1 MGADEYQKNIHAIVK
16 FSRAKPA
23 LNEYPGEYPEYP
35 EYPHTQNQM
44 DKEIMSSKNSSGY
57 QDPIIQKESPP
68 FDWFP
73 PILLYN
79 IFEGDLN
86 RAESCLA
93 WINQV
98 YAILSLMYYSIP
110 FRIFSRMWNF

>member
-1 MGADEYQKNIHAIVK
+1 MDADECQKNIRAIMK
-16 FSRAKPA
+16 FSRLKPA
-23 LNEYPGEYPEYP
+23 LNEYPDE
-35 EYPHTQNQM
+35 QNQK
-44 DKEIMSSKNSSGY
+44 DKEVMSTKISSGY
-57 QDPIIQKESPP
+57 QDSIIQIESPA

-98 YAILSLMYYSIP
+98 YALLSLMYDLIT
-110 FRIFSRMWNF
+110 

>member
-1 MGADEYQKNIHAIVK
+1 MDADECQKNVHAIMK
-16 FSRAKPA
+16 FSQAQPA
-23 LNEYPGEYPEYP
+23 LDEYPYK
-35 EYPHTQNQM
+35 QKQM
-44 DKEIMSSKNSSGY
+44 DKEILSSNNSGGY
-57 QDPIIQKESPP
+57 QDPMIQIESPS

-86 RAESCLA
+86 SAESCLA

-98 YAILSLMYYSIP
+98 YEILSLM
-110 FRIFSRMWNF
+110 

>member
-1 MGADEYQKNIHAIVK
+1 MDADECQKNIHTIMNV
-16 FSRAKPA
+16 SRAKPA
-23 LNEYPGEYPEYP
+23 LDEYPYK
-35 EYPHTQNQM
+35 QKQM
-44 DKEIMSSKNSSGY
+44 DKVIMSNNNSGGY
-57 QDPIIQKESPP
+57 QDTITQIESPS

-86 RAESCLA
+86 SAESCLA

-98 YAILSLMYYSIP
+98 YEISSLM
-110 FRIFSRMWNF
+110 

>member
-1 MGADEYQKNIHAIVK
+1 MDADECKKNIHAIMK

-23 LNEYPGEYPEYP
+23 LNEYPVK
-35 EYPHTQNQM
+35 QNQM
-44 DKEIMSSKNSSGY
+44 DKEIMSNKNSSGY
-57 QDPIIQKESPP
+57 QDPKIQIESPA

-86 RAESCLA
+86 NAESCLA

-98 YAILSLMYYSIP
+98 YAILSSM
-110 FRIFSRMWNF
+110 

>member
-1 MGADEYQKNIHAIVK
+1 MDADQCQKNIHAIVK

-23 LNEYPGEYPEYP
+23 LNEYP
-35 EYPHTQNQM
+35 HTQNQM
-44 DKEIMSSKNSSGY
+44 DKEIMSNKNSSGY
-57 QDPIIQKESPP
+57 QDPIIRKESPP

-98 YAILSLMYYSIP
+98 YAILSLMYYSMP
-110 FRIFSRMWNF
+110 FRIFSRIWIF

>member
-1 MGADEYQKNIHAIVK
+1 MDADECQKNIQAIMKLSRVK
-16 FSRAKPA
+16 AA
-23 LNEYPGEYPEYP
+23 LDEYPDE
-35 EYPHTQNQM
+35 QNQM
-44 DKEIMSSKNSSGY
+44 DKEVMSTKISSGY
-57 QDPIIQKESPP
+57 QDPIIQIESPA

-86 RAESCLA
+86 SAESCLG

-98 YAILSLMYYSIP
+98 YAILSLM
-110 FRIFSRMWNF
+110 